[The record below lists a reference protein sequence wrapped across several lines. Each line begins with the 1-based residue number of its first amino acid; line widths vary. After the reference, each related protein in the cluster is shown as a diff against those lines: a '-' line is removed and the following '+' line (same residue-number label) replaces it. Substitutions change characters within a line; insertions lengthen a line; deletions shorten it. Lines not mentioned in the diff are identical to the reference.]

1 MRTRQSI
8 AHRLRSSDN
17 CQRPCQYVP
26 NNRFARTG
34 NCGHRYSF
42 KNRPGTENPRVGG
55 SIPPLAT
62 TPTFLKRMGFPASP
76 ADYRRPRGAE
86 IDRPSDF
93 RKPGRSRAITTRCG
107 RRPGE
112 LETWNSAN
120 VCGVGARRVDAG
132 PPLPGVPAWG
142 ALGRRPWPPP
152 WPDPARPGCREGRD
166 FSGSPT
172 PVLAKASTA

>member
-112 LETWNSAN
+112 LETWNSGFRA
-120 VCGVGARRVDAG
+120 ARREA
-132 PPLPGVPAWG
+132 
-142 ALGRRPWPPP
+142 GRRR
-152 WPDPARPGCREGRD
+152 PAVARSGRVGRTRAAAMA
-166 FSGSPT
+166 SPMARRRASLAGAGMRLQRKPT
-172 PVLAKASTA
+172 PVLAKAPTA